1 MIKAGSARARPSAV
15 ERGAQRVALEVD

>member
-1 MIKAGSARARPSAV
+1 MIRPGSARARPSAV